1 MHVVIETINVG
12 PIKAVFVVA
21 ADEYLVAIWQIAE
34 PIHEINRL
42 GFVSIHNEAFC
53 FEHSKSDLT
62 N

>member
-12 PIKAVFVVA
+12 HIKAVIVVA

-42 GFVSIHNEAFC
+42 GVSIHNEAFC